1 MYEYKTVNFRK
12 YFKINDRKT
21 TPELQLV
28 EYITIFQTKK
38 KYIKKLLKDTI

>member
-21 TPELQLV
+21 N
-28 EYITIFQTKK
+28 
-38 KYIKKLLKDTI
+38 IKKLLKDTI